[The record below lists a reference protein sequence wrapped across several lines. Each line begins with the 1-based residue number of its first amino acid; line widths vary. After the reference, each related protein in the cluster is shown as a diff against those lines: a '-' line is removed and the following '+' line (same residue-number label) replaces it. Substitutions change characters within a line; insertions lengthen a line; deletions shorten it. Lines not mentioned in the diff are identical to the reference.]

1 MKLNL
6 ILAILLLCSVV
17 SYANFL
23 KKILKK
29 RSIDDNLF
37 ENSDKMSINENG
49 IIDSMDDLSV
59 QRIFEDKQEC
69 GGTNSYNN
77 GYYGYN
83 GSDENL

>member
-17 SYANFL
+17 SYADFL
-23 KKILKK
+23 KRILKK
-29 RSIDDNLF
+29 RSIDDNSF
-37 ENSDKMSINENG
+37 ENSDKISINENG
-49 IIDSMDDLSV
+49 IIDSMDDISV
-59 QRIFEDKQEC
+59 QRIFEDKQC

-83 GSDENL
+83 GSDQNL